1 MREPLLKFALLLSLL
16 SGISCSRSGDKNSFG
31 IPNGSISYASR
42 FTLEVKDSYTRLE
55 VTEPWQGASGVKQV
69 YFLTREGVPLTDSIP
84 ENTIVIKVPVK
95 SIVCMSATHVAMIS
109 ALGME
114 HTIRGVSG
122 INLIANS
129 SVRQLAEKG
138 LIVDVGYE
146 GSLNREAI
154 LEMNPDLFM
163 AYGVGSESAGYLTK
177 LGELGINIMLNA
189 EYLELEPLGKAEWI
203 KVFGALYC
211 LQEKADSIFRLE
223 SARYEAIK
231 KMVAES
237 TAEKPSVL
245 LGLPWKDSWY
255 ISPGNSNISQLIND
269 AGGNYLWKDVKSQ
282 TSMPLSLENVYMK
295 ALDANFWL
303 NPGSAASLNDIA
315 MIDRR
320 LADLPPYIDGNV
332 YNNTKLMTGT
342 GANEYWERGST
353 YPSLILKDIATILH
367 PEIFPGDTL
376 IYYRRLGKK

>member
-1 MREPLLKFALLLSLL
+1 MKPLAIILILLGSLI
-16 SGISCSRSGDKNSFG
+16 SGTSCIRSGDKNLAE
-31 IPNGSISYASR
+31 IPDRGVSYASR

-55 VTEPWQGASGVKQV
+55 VTEPWQGAMGVKHIYCLV
-69 YFLTREGVPLTDSIP
+69 EEGTILSDSIP
-84 ENTIVIKVPVK
+84 ENAIVINVPVRT
-95 SIVCMSATHVAMIS
+95 IVCMSATHVAMIS

-122 INLIANS
+122 INLIADS
-129 SVRQLAEKG
+129 SVRQRADAG
-138 LIVDVGYE
+138 QIIDVGYE

-163 AYGVGSESAGYLTK
+163 GYGVGSESAGYLAK
-177 LGELGINIMLNA
+177 LSELGIKIMLNA

-211 LQEKADSIFRLE
+211 LQDKADSIFLIE

-231 KMVAES
+231 RIVAERAV
-237 TAEKPSVL
+237 TKPSVL

-295 ALDANFWL
+295 ALNANFWL
-303 NPGSAASLNDIA
+303 NPGSAGSLNDIA

-320 LADLPPYIDGNV
+320 LAGLPPFRDGKV
-332 YNNTKLMTGT
+332 YNNTKLITGT
-342 GANEYWERGST
+342 GANDYWERGST
-353 YPSLILKDIATILH
+353 SPSLILKDLATILH
-367 PEIFPGDTL
+367 PELFPGDTL
-376 IYYRRLGKK
+376 IYYRRLMER